1 MSDFAGIIPDDRR
14 MNIVDGYF
22 LFNYANLSEEDLGN
36 ILGLSSRQ
44 VQRFLKKNYGKSF
57 SEMKR
62 EAKLNKAF
70 EFMRNN
76 NLSSFSNDI
85 CRRKWPSNRSW
96 T

>member
-1 MSDFAGIIPDDRR
+1 M
-14 MNIVDGYF
+14 Y
-22 LFNYANLSEEDLGN
+22 NYANLSEEDLGN

-70 EFMRNN
+70 EFMRNGMSIDEAAARVGY
-76 NLSSFSNDI
+76 SSTAFF
-85 CRRKWPSNRSW
+85 RKLLKQ
-96 T
+96 